1 MNEELDFV
9 KEMFDKIAP
18 YYDFLNRLLSMRQDV
33 MWRREMVKAA
43 RLLPGARVLD
53 VACGTCDVGLEISS
67 RLRDRTRITGL
78 DFSLG
83 MLRLG
88 KAKLIRKKNQTIAPV
103 NGDALN
109 LPLKD
114 NLFDAGFIA
123 FGIRNIMDRKQAIL
137 EFHRT
142 LKPGGRLVV
151 LELTT
156 PEKGLFRKIYLG
168 YFQKILP
175 MIGSLFSKHDNAYS
189 YLPESVM
196 KFPDAVTFCKIMKS
210 AGFADIR
217 FKQMTLGIVTLFV
230 GRKPAEA
237 TPG

>member
-18 YYDFLNRLLSMRQDV
+18 KYDFLNRLLSMRQDIL
-33 MWRREMVKAA
+33 WRREMVKAA
-43 RLLPGARVLD
+43 ELAPGARVLD

-67 RLRDRTRITGL
+67 RLNQRVHITGL

-83 MLRLG
+83 MLMLG
-88 KAKLIRKKNQTIAPV
+88 REKIIQKQNRTIDPV
-103 NGDALN
+103 NADALN
-109 LPLKD
+109 LPLK
-114 NLFDAGFIA
+114 NNMFDAGFIA
-123 FGIRNIMDRKQAIL
+123 FGIRNIMDRKRAIL

-156 PEKGLFRKIYLG
+156 PEKGMFRKIYLG

-175 MIGSLFSKHDNAYS
+175 LIGSLFSRHDNAYS
-189 YLPESVM
+189 YLPESVLN
-196 KFPDAVTFCKIMKS
+196 FPDAGTFCTIMNA
-210 AGFADIR
+210 AGFTSIR
-217 FKQMTLGIVTLFV
+217 YKQMTFGIVTLFV
-230 GRKPAEA
+230 GTKPE
-237 TPG
+237 

>member
-18 YYDFLNRLLSMRQDV
+18 KYDFLNRLLSMRQDIL
-33 MWRREMVKAA
+33 WRREMVKAA
-43 RLLPGARVLD
+43 ELAPGARVLD
-53 VACGTCDVGLEISS
+53 VACGTCDVGLDLSP
-67 RLRDRTRITGL
+67 RLTHRVQITGL

-83 MLRLG
+83 MLMLG
-88 KAKLIRKKNQTIAPV
+88 RKKIAQKQNTTIAPV

-109 LPLKD
+109 LPLK
-114 NLFDAGFIA
+114 NSLFDAGFIA
-123 FGIRNIMDRKQAIL
+123 FGIRNIMDRKRAIT

-142 LKPGGRLVV
+142 LKPGGRIVV

-175 MIGSLFSKHDNAYS
+175 LIGSLFSRHDNAYS
-189 YLPESVM
+189 YLPASVL
-196 KFPDAVTFCKIMKS
+196 KFPDAATFCSIMNT

-217 FKQMTLGIVTLFV
+217 YKQMTFGIVTLFV
-230 GRKPAEA
+230 GTKPE
-237 TPG
+237 